1 VLRSALLY
9 VALPLAL
16 GVASADVWR
25 LDVPLLTAVL
35 TAQAPWVV
43 LPFLVC
49 LRVHGLVHGALVGC
63 LFGLLAMTGY
73 FGWEWLAYDAHAA
86 LSQMEGGRGLF
97 WFAGATAAGGVSGA
111 LGAASGHPPARAP
124 RWLPGFG
131 WAWASIVL
139 LAEAAYQLRQ
149 LAFLDDRTVVAGGA
163 LVLVAV
169 AVVLAAVGVRR
180 SGVRLFVVAFVLA
193 LVAGSAGFALML
205 WAEHTFA
212 YVPL

>member
-9 VALPLAL
+9 VVLPLVL

-49 LRVHGLVHGALVGC
+49 LRVHGPVRGALAGC

-86 LSQMEGGRGLF
+86 LAQMEDGRGLF
-97 WFAGATAAGGVSGA
+97 WFTGAAVAGAAFGL
-111 LGAASGHPPARAP
+111 LGSLSGHPPSRAP
-124 RWLPGFG
+124 RWVPGFG
-131 WAWASIVL
+131 WAAASTVL

-163 LVLVAV
+163 LVLVAL

-180 SGVRLFVVAFVLA
+180 SGVRLFAVGFVLA
-193 LVAGSAGFALML
+193 LVATSGGFALML

>member
-1 VLRSALLY
+1 MLRSALLY

-49 LRVHGLVHGALVGC
+49 LRLHGLRRGTLAGG

-73 FGWEWLAYDAHAA
+73 FGWEWLAYNAHAA
-86 LSQMEGGRGLF
+86 LAQMEGGRGVF
-97 WFAGATAAGGVSGA
+97 WFVGAALAGGVFGA

-131 WAWASIVL
+131 WAAASTVL
-139 LAEAAYQLRQ
+139 LAEAAYQLWR
-149 LAFLDDRTVVAGGA
+149 LPFLDGRTVVASGA
-163 LVLVAV
+163 LALAAL
-169 AVVLAAVGVRR
+169 AVVVAAVGVRR
-180 SGVRLFVVAFVLA
+180 SGPRPFAVAFALA
-193 LVAGSAGFALML
+193 LVAASAGFVLML

>member
-9 VALPLAL
+9 VVLPLAL

-49 LRVHGLVHGALVGC
+49 LRAPGPGRGALVGC

-86 LSQMEGGRGLF
+86 LSQMEGGRGPF
-97 WFAGATAAGGVSGA
+97 WFAGAAVAGAVSGA

-131 WAWASIVL
+131 WAVASTVL
-139 LAEAAYQLRQ
+139 LAEAAYQLWQ
-149 LAFLDDRTVVAGGA
+149 PFLDGRTSVASGA
-163 LVLVAV
+163 LALVAL
-169 AVVLAAVGVRR
+169 AVVVAAVGVRR
-180 SGVRLFVVAFVLA
+180 SGARLFAVAFGLA
-193 LVAGSAGFALML
+193 MVAASAGFVLML

>member
-1 VLRSALLY
+1 MLRSALLY

-16 GVASADVWR
+16 GIASADVWR
-25 LDVPLLTAVL
+25 LDVPLLTAVV

-49 LRVHGLVHGALVGC
+49 LRVRGLVRGALAGG

-86 LSQMEGGRGLF
+86 LAQMEGGRGVF
-97 WFAGATAAGGVSGA
+97 WFVGAAVAGAVFGA

-131 WAWASIVL
+131 WAAASTVL

-149 LAFLDDRTVVAGGA
+149 LPFLDGRTAVASGA
-163 LVLVAV
+163 LALVAL
-169 AVVLAAVGVRR
+169 AVVVAAVGVRR
-180 SGVRLFVVAFVLA
+180 SGARLFAVAFALA
-193 LVAGSAGFALML
+193 LVAASAGFVLML